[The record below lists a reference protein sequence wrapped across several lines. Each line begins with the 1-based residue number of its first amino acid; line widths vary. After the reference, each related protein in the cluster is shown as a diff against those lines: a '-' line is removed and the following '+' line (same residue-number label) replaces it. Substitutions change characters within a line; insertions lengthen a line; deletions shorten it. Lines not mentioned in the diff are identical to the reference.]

1 VRTTLGTKTMIT
13 LSFDCDTADDAKT
26 YINAPEAK
34 VAAQEFRERL
44 RSKIKHGEHSPEVLA
59 ELLSVQEHFYDVVGE
74 YL

>member
-1 VRTTLGTKTMIT
+1 MIT
-13 LSFDCDTADDAKT
+13 LSFECESADDAKT

-44 RSKIKHGEHSPEVLA
+44 RSKIKHGDYSTETMA
-59 ELLSVQEHFYDVVGE
+59 ELLNIQEHFYDVMGE

>member
-1 VRTTLGTKTMIT
+1 MIT
-13 LSFDCDTADDAKT
+13 LSFECESAQHAKT
-26 YINAPEAK
+26 YIDAPEAK
-34 VAAQEFRERL
+34 CAAQEFRERL

>member
-1 VRTTLGTKTMIT
+1 MIT

-44 RSKIKHGEHSPEVLA
+44 RSKIKYGEHSPEVLA
-59 ELLSVQEHFYDVVGE
+59 ELLSVQEHFYEVVGE

>member
-1 VRTTLGTKTMIT
+1 MIT
-13 LSFDCDTADDAKT
+13 LSFECESAQDAKT

-44 RSKIKHGEHSPEVLA
+44 RSKIKYGEHSPEVLA

>member
-1 VRTTLGTKTMIT
+1 MGDEAMIT
-13 LSFDCDTADDAKT
+13 LSFECNTADDAKT

-34 VAAQEFRERL
+34 CAAQEFRERL

-59 ELLSVQEHFYDVVGE
+59 ELLSVQEHFYDSVGE